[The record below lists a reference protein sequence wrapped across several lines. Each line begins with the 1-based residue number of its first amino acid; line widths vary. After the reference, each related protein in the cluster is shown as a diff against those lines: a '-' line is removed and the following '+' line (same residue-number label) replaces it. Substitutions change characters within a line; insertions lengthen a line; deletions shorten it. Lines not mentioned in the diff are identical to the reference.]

1 MTLGEIIKKYREEHG
16 MSMDAFSEVSH
27 ISKAYISLLE
37 KNRHPKTGKP
47 IAPSIEIIKQAADGM
62 GMDFNE
68 LFAMIDSDVDIS
80 APQAGTAYYLN
91 EETAKIAQEVFDDPD
106 LRVLFDA
113 SRNAKPEAIRLAAE
127 MLRQMKETNPD
138 G

>member
-1 MTLGEIIKKYREEHG
+1 MGDFKTVFKNLRLAKG
-16 MSMDAFSEVSH
+16 MSQVELAEALGITRSRLSMYELGQREPDFET
-27 ISKAYISLLE
+27 LE
-37 KNRHPKTGKP
+37 L
-47 IAPSIEIIKQAADGM
+47 IADY
-62 GMDFNE
+62 FN
-68 LFAMIDSDVDIS
+68 VDIDYLMGRTEKTTMI
-80 APQAGTAYYLN
+80 PQSYYLN
-91 EETAKIAQEVFDDPD
+91 EETARIAQEVFDDPD

>member
-1 MTLGEIIKKYREEHG
+1 MTLGEIIKKYRIEHD
-16 MSMDAFSEVSH
+16 MSMDAFSEKSH

-37 KNRHPKTGKP
+37 KNKHPRTGKP
-47 IAPSIEIIKQAADGM
+47 IAPSIEIIKQAADAM
-62 GMDFNE
+62 GMDFND
-68 LFAMIDSDVDIS
+68 LFAMIDSDVEVS
-80 APQAGTAYYLN
+80 APRPQAYYLN
-91 EETAKIAQEVFDDPD
+91 EETARIAQEVFDDPD